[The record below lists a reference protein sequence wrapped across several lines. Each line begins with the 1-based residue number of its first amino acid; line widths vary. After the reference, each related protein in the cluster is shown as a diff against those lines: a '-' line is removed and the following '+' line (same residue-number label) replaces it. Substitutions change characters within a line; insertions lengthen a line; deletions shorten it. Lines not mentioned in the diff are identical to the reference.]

1 MARRHPEDHIRYE
14 QLLEATAGAN
24 GVVSK
29 EHARKLLAEELAE
42 RTERIDEFAWSRA
55 AEVADQ
61 FDDAHRPQTDSEQ
74 MTLVADTYLVIGE
87 AERVRADRATAEH
100 TRLWIGI
107 QRSAKAKHDAA
118 HTKKMLRGIALLDI
132 QEQHGCSLWDA
143 QQILADG
150 AA

>member
-14 QLLEATAGAN
+14 QLLESTAGSS

-61 FDDAHRPQTDSEQ
+61 FDDAHRPQTDEVQ
-74 MTLVADTYLVIGE
+74 MTLLADTYLTIGDSD
-87 AERVRADRATAEH
+87 RVRADRATAQH
-100 TRLWIGI
+100 TRLWIDI

-118 HTKKMLRGIALLDI
+118 HAKKMVRGLALLDI

-143 QQILADG
+143 QQILADVTS
-150 AA
+150 